1 MNLKC
6 SVVALRMRFL
16 GSVLTNFTFAGLAT
30 WGLVPWFCLCLQ
42 KTFLENLMVLL
53 FSFSLC
59 TCRYNA
65 AQMSTSPT
73 RQLTSSAASSTLSVS
88 DTPSTTLSLPRY
100 NPSTGTVS
108 STYTP
113 SSSYAPG
120 SLSAYSGGSSYPVSS
135 PMSTYYTPSSVGAG
149 STSSSSGESILPLI
163 GRGNTTWMLTCNIIR
178 HVNEYPTMHH
188 FHCVPFP
195 FNSQT
200 H

>member
-1 MNLKC
+1 MFRCCIENALWRLC
-6 SVVALRMRFL
+6 ANIFSVSWTGHMGAGTLVL
-16 GSVLTNFTFAGLAT
+16 SVSAKDF
-30 WGLVPWFCLCLQ
+30 
-42 KTFLENLMVLL
+42 FLENLMVLL